1 MARILRPVSPTPPPR
16 ARIGRPSQAEAARL
30 DEQLR
35 RAAFEMFLERG
46 FDGTTM
52 EAVAQAAGVTKRTLY
67 ARYGDKRTLFAAV
80 VPWAMSRH
88 GDETGTI
95 PEVAG
100 EDLATALTEIGRSA
114 LVRATDPDMVRISR
128 MAMAESERF
137 PEFARSAETLT
148 WSPRMRAV
156 MDLLRRHAD
165 EGAIEVDD
173 VETAAEQFLALV
185 SAFPARLA
193 AFGVTRPPEVEER
206 RLAEAVRLFLN
217 GVLPRR

>member
-1 MARILRPVSPTPPPR
+1 MARILRPVSPTPPTR

-35 RAAFEMFLERG
+35 QAAFEMFLERG

-67 ARYGDKRTLFAAV
+67 ARYSDKRTLFAAV

-88 GDETGTI
+88 GDEPVPDVG
-95 PEVAG
+95 G
-100 EDLATALTEIGRSA
+100 EDLAAALTEIGRTA
-114 LVRATDPDMVRISR
+114 LARATAPDMVRISR

-165 EGAIEVDD
+165 EGTIEVDD

-193 AFGVTRPPEVEER
+193 AFGVTRAREVEER
-206 RLAEAVRLFLN
+206 RLDAAVRLFLN